1 MADDTRSLLAQTN
14 TYSDDAVILR
24 QEANKFIGEGITV
37 TLETNRA
44 IVEGSVGGGA
54 GIVASFQAMAKVDDG
69 YQPYNML
76 DIPFVE
82 PTGDIILNDDNISM
96 EVVKAGTYNLY
107 CNIAPSGN
115 GTTFG
120 TTIRLYKN
128 EEIILETITRN
139 GAGNNARYI
148 TVDLEV
154 GDIIKVYNNY
164 TGWTTFSAI
173 LFFRG

>member
-1 MADDTRSLLAQTN
+1 MADDTRTLLAQTN

-24 QEANKFIGEGITV
+24 QEANKYIGEDITV

-54 GIVASFQAMAKVDDG
+54 GIVASFQAMSKVDDG
-69 YQPYNML
+69 YQSYNLL

-96 EVVKAGTYNLY
+96 EVVKAGTYNIY
-107 CNIAPSGN
+107 CNISPSGN
-115 GTTFG
+115 GSSYG
-120 TTIRLYKN
+120 TTIQLYKN
-128 EEIILETITRN
+128 EEIILETVARN
-139 GAGNNARYI
+139 VVGNNARYI
-148 TVDLEV
+148 TLDLEA
-154 GDIIKVYNNY
+154 GDIIKVFNSYI
-164 TGWTTFSAI
+164 GWTTFSAI